1 MKRRYVLSLT
11 LLTLLVAGFFLWQL
25 VLSWFVRPSL
35 PRPHSDVLITS
46 DIGWWANQEGLNISD
61 FSAQAIDP
69 RLGLFSSRFLMRYR
83 MKGTVKSQ
91 KGWRPKVKEAQI
103 TERVVSR
110 SNNWSTSVADFL
122 IVPVVGVE
130 QDKTYFGEQ
139 IPFDL
144 KLEQIIHTMGWGLN
158 RYEIKCGEKTAS
170 VIVEQVK

>member
-1 MKRRYVLSLT
+1 
-11 LLTLLVAGFFLWQL
+11 
-25 VLSWFVRPSL
+25 
-35 PRPHSDVLITS
+35 
-46 DIGWWANQEGLNISD
+46 
-61 FSAQAIDP
+61 
-69 RLGLFSSRFLMRYR
+69 